1 MSQSCILK
9 LVFGN
14 YLYDEMTDALLSFPE
29 RELAFLSVKVQSHTQ
44 ETPVHAQSITEQVSG
59 FKRQRLIEIT
69 VNQDEAKRLIQH
81 IKLSLPQAEVQAQL
95 IPLLSLD

>member
-14 YLYDEMTDALLSFPE
+14 DLYDEMTDALLSFPE
-29 RELAFLSVKVQSHTQ
+29 RELAFLSVKVQSTQ